1 MSEYKLIRGARVLQQ
16 LNEDSSEDQLDTNI
30 RTAWPNTKKRQ
41 NATGEVVIN
50 NIQYIPYIGTKFLHV
65 KSTSQSNGHQYNQ
78 ALQFMR
84 VVFEDADT
92 DENVTATATDNTE
105 FHCQP
110 IDLINHNCKVRCSCL
125 DFYYRFAFHNSGDN
139 SLVGRAPPLYQRK
152 TTNRPSVNPGSVPG
166 LCKHLLKLVEI
177 LQGSG
182 LVK

>member
-1 MSEYKLIRGARVLQQ
+1 MSDYKLIRGARILQQ
-16 LNEDSSEDQLDTNI
+16 LSEDSTEDQLDTNI
-30 RTAWPNTKKRQ
+30 RREWPNTKKRQ
-41 NATGEVVIN
+41 NATGEVVIQ

-65 KSTSQSNGHQYNQ
+65 KSTSQSNGHAYRQ
-78 ALQFMR
+78 ALQFVK
-84 VVFEDADT
+84 VVFENADT
-92 DENVTATATDNTE
+92 PNNVTATATDGEE

-110 IDLINHNCKVRCSCL
+110 IDLTNHNAKVRCSCL

-139 SLVGRAPPLYQRK
+139 SLVGRAPPLYHRK
-152 TTNRPSVNPGSVPG
+152 TTNRPSVNPNAVPG

>member
-1 MSEYKLIRGARVLQQ
+1 MNEYRLIRGARILQQ
-16 LNEDSSEDQLDTNI
+16 LSEDSTEDQLDTNI
-30 RTAWPNTKKRQ
+30 RAAWPNTTKRQ
-41 NATGEVVIN
+41 NATNEVVIN

-65 KSTSQSNGHQYNQ
+65 KSTSQSNGHAYHQ
-78 ALQFMR
+78 AMQFMK
-84 VVFEDADT
+84 VVFEPEDT
-92 DENVTATATDNTE
+92 EENVTDIATDGTE

-110 IDLINHNCKVRCSCL
+110 IELANHNCKVRCSCL

-139 SLVGRAPPLYQRK
+139 SIVGRAPPLYHRK
-152 TTNRPSVNPGSVPG
+152 TTNRPPANPSAVPG

>member
-1 MSEYKLIRGARVLQQ
+1 MSEYKLIRGARILQQ

-65 KSTSQSNGHQYNQ
+65 KSTSLSNGHTYNQ

-84 VVFEDADT
+84 VVFDTADT
-92 DENVTATATDNTE
+92 EENVTANATDGTE

-110 IDLINHNCKVRCSCL
+110 IDLVNHNCKVRCNCL
-125 DFYYRFAFHNSGDN
+125 DFHYRFSWHNKNDN
-139 SLVGRAPPLYQRK
+139 SLVGRAPLPYRRK
-152 TTNRPSVNPGSVPG
+152 TTNRPSVNPTAIPG